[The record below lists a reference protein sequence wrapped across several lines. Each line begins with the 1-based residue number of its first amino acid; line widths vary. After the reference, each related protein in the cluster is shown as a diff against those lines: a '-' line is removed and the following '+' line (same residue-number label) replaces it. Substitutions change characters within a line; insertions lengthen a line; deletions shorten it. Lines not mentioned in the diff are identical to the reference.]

1 VKRRL
6 KRFWGKHVP
15 LAWRF
20 RVLSFLAA
28 LRRYQRPHA
37 TFIAVTG
44 SCGKGTTIAL
54 AAAMLSTAG
63 KCQVGVGPRRTLV
76 PDTIIG
82 VKPSTR
88 FCIQELHASTPGNV
102 AKYLRLLK
110 PQIGVVTT
118 IGSDH
123 YREYRSLEAIAREK
137 GLLVE
142 RLPPSGVAILNIDDP
157 LVHGMAKR
165 GRARLMTFGRSPQAD
180 VRAVEVSGVWPNRLS
195 MQVAHGHEIA
205 QVETKFVGELWV
217 PSVLAAIALGIACGL
232 DLKTC
237 TEAVKRVKPLFGR
250 YSVHTRSDGASYVLD
265 SYKAPYWTIAE
276 GLTFMRQAAAP
287 RKTVVFGN
295 ISHHPGKG
303 GHTYR
308 SVAKDALAVADRV
321 VFVGPNAAHID
332 KLQGKE
338 REKLFGFQ
346 TSYEASAFLSSDPTP
361 GELIYVK
368 AGIRDHLER
377 VMLSELDKVVC
388 WRERCGRFTPCMDCS
403 WYRRPKKPPLGLG
416 QAVPAAHPL

>member
-1 VKRRL
+1 V
-6 KRFWGKHVP
+6 
-15 LAWRF
+15 
-20 RVLSFLAA
+20 
-28 LRRYQRPHA
+28 
-37 TFIAVTG
+37 TFVAVTG

-54 AAAMLSTAG
+54 AAAILSTAG

-88 FCIQELHASTPGNV
+88 FCIQELHASTPGWV
-102 AKYLRLLK
+102 AKYVRLLK
-110 PQIGVVTT
+110 PQIGVVTM

-123 YREYRSLEAIAREK
+123 YREYHRGLEAIAREK

-142 RLPPSGVAILNIDDP
+142 RLPPSGVAILNIDDA
-157 LVHGMAKR
+157 LVHDMAKR
-165 GRARLMTFGRSPQAD
+165 GRARVITFGRSPQAD
-180 VRAVEVSGVWPNRLS
+180 VRAVDVSGVWPNRLS
-195 MQVAHGHEIA
+195 MQVAHGHETV

-217 PSVLAAIALGIACGL
+217 ASVLAAIALGIACGV

-237 TEAVKRVKPLFGR
+237 AEAVKTVKPVFGR

-265 SYKAPYWTIAE
+265 SYKASLWTIAE
-276 GLTFMRQAAAP
+276 GLAFMRRAAAP

-295 ISHHPGKG
+295 ISHHPGKDG
-303 GHTYR
+303 RTYR
-308 SVAKDALAVADRV
+308 RVAQDALAVADRV
-321 VFVGPNAAHID
+321 VFVGPKAAHID
-332 KLQGKE
+332 KFPQGEDRE
-338 REKLFGFQ
+338 RLFGFQ
-346 TSYEASAFLSSDPTP
+346 TSYEANAFLHNHATP

-388 WRERCGRFTPCMDCS
+388 WRERCGLWKPCMGCS
-403 WYRRPKKPPLGLG
+403 WYRKSRKPPLGLG
-416 QAVPAAHPL
+416 QTLRDPTTASVKRVG